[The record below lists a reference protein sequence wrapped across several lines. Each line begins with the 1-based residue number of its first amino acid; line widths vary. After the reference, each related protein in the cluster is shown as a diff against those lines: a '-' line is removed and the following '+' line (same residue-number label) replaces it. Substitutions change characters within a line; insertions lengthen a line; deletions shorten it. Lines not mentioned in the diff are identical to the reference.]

1 MNVLHNVL
9 ICTQAIFREHYTHD
23 EPTQH
28 GTLMVHEMC
37 NFYLR
42 CATSCVLTVSRVVSA
57 QQPSF
62 SGNMHFWVCCLS
74 SVIYHWKI
82 SSEISVV
89 ISQQSMHWKEN
100 DQPSWK
106 PVYGNIF
113 LRFLKFSP
121 HAAFFWTWYY
131 TLSRSSFATR
141 LPIFRSLPF
150 SIVIKELHQW
160 CKFRRRTYLRN
171 VRLRT
176 LDHQKFGTI
185 NVLNISFL
193 LFLLWTG
200 V

>member
-1 MNVLHNVL
+1 MTTWMYFTMFWF
-9 ICTQAIFREHYTHD
+9 IQSPTQAIFTKHYTDD

-37 NFYLR
+37 NFYLC

-57 QQPSF
+57 QQPFF

-74 SVIYHWKI
+74 SVIYRWKL
-82 SSEISVV
+82 SYEIYVV

-106 PVYGNIF
+106 QVHGNIF

-131 TLSRSSFATR
+131 TLRRSSFATR
-141 LPIFRSLPF
+141 L
-150 SIVIKELHQW
+150 
-160 CKFRRRTYLRN
+160 
-171 VRLRT
+171 
-176 LDHQKFGTI
+176 
-185 NVLNISFL
+185 
-193 LFLLWTG
+193 LFLDPYFSAL
-200 V
+200 